1 MEKPCEQEEARQ
13 FDFWLGDWNLTWEND
28 GKGTNRITKK
38 LDGCVIHENFD
49 GTPAISLKSISVSTF
64 DVQSGQWKQTWVD
77 NWGGYLDL
85 VGGMVDGKMILARD
99 TIIEGKPVKQR
110 MVFYN
115 IAEDELD
122 WNWERSDDNGETWKV
137 LWKIHYERK

>member
-28 GKGTNRITKK
+28 GKGTNRITKE

-49 GTPAISLKSISVSTF
+49 GTPAISLKGISVSTF

-85 VGGMVDGKMILARD
+85 VGGMGDGKMILARD
-99 TIIEGKPVKQR
+99 TTIEGKPVKQR